1 MEAMTHFQKM
11 LMSLKSERRENAANI
26 QQAID
31 IVGVALDRLNEI
43 RDEMAEWIADKYS
56 RAD

>member
-1 MEAMTHFQKM
+1 M
-11 LMSLKSERRENAANI
+11 LMSLKSERRENVVNI

-56 RAD
+56 RVD